1 MVKMTFWYVTDC
13 PAKEDCTKAAFK
25 RAQVKSVKSAEECR
39 EYLRTHLMNS
49 AHHQDLSRGAIN
61 VLVGEAQI
69 EAYPFE
75 HDEPKRKRE
84 DVDLRRRSPK
94 RAHRSD
100 GPARSSDGKSDAE
113 EGPTSREHI
122 LKAARTCGEIADT
135 LVDLE
140 STLRI
145 IARQV

>member
-1 MVKMTFWYVTDC
+1 MVKMTCWYVAEC
-13 PAKEDCTKAAFK
+13 PAQDCTKAAFK
-25 RAQVKSVKSAEECR
+25 RAQVKSVKSAQECR

-49 AHHQDLSRGAIN
+49 CLHQGLSRSAIDI
-61 VLVGEAQI
+61 LVSSAEI

-75 HDEPKRKRE
+75 SNEPKRKRE

-94 RAHRSD
+94 RAQRSH
-100 GPARSSDGKSDAE
+100 GPARSSDGKSDDE